1 MAAWKLTSDEWE
13 AVDRFRFK
21 TRDASEFRNSLI
33 ILKSA
38 AGESKAV
45 IAEDLRCSV
54 GTVDIIRQRYRA
66 QGVEGLRR
74 GHPPGR
80 TSAADPDF
88 LKVFRKVVET
98 PPQDLGYGF
107 NVWSVQRLV
116 QHVWEVTGVKFSA
129 SQLRRILHAEGY
141 SFQRPKHTMK
151 GKRDEVAYEQAREEL
166 EVLKK
171 KRSARTLVRS

>member
-13 AVDRFRFK
+13 AVDRFRFG
-21 TRDASEFRNSLI
+21 TRDASEFRNALI

-38 AGESKAV
+38 AGDSKAD

-54 GTVDIIRQRYRA
+54 GTVDIIRKRYRT

-74 GHPPGR
+74 GSPPGR
-80 TSAADPDF
+80 TSAADRDF
-88 LKVFRKVVET
+88 LKVFRKVMET

-107 NVWSVQRLV
+107 NVWSVDRLV
-116 QHVWEVTGVKFSA
+116 QHLWELTGVRFST
-129 SQLRRILHAEGY
+129 SQLRRILKAEGY

-151 GKRDEVAYEQAREEL
+151 GKRDEAAYEQARQEL

-171 KRSARTLVRS
+171 KRSGKMLARC